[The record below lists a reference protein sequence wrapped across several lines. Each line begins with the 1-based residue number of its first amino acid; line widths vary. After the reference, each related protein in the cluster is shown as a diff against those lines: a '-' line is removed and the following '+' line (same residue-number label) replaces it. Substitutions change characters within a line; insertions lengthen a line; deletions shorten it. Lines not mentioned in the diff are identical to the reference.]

1 MVKNENELGTHEG
14 KTEDICYELEGCTVV
29 VHREFWNEGTTIL
42 RQVIAMLLDMMEAE
56 KK

>member
-1 MVKNENELGTHEG
+1 MVKTENALGTHEG
-14 KTEDICYELEGCTVV
+14 KTEDVCYELEGCTVV

-42 RQVIAMLLDMMEAE
+42 QQVIAMLLDMMEAE